1 MSSEN
6 KADRIRKMQR
16 AGLAGDVG
24 TSNETGR
31 RRGQQSALAA
41 EERFDSKEF
50 NVDDEQ
56 RVSLRQA
63 KPGSVRSYATNHLG
77 QDSLGIVMPLRNYG
91 PVTGPGAIDSSHN
104 DRRTFYQWAI
114 PTDLDRSKPA
124 SAQLQWLE
132 YTSGTGIYTITLYAY
147 RVEGVGQTLDGGT
160 SSTSTFDSGAATA
173 TAEFTFEGT
182 SSTGTIY
189 GDTLTLEPSLFFSD
203 GSEAVWFQVGVVR
216 TGGSNNPNIL
226 FPALAVDYRSRNLH
240 RHGD

>member
-1 MSSEN
+1 MSSES

-31 RRGQQSALAA
+31 RRGQQSALAV
-41 EERFDSKEF
+41 EERFDPKEF

-77 QDSLGIVMPLRNYG
+77 EDSLGIVMPLRNYG
-91 PVTGPGAIDSSHN
+91 PVTGPGAIDTNHA
-104 DRRTFYQWAI
+104 DRRTFFQWAI

-132 YTSGTGIYTITLYAY
+132 YIAGTAVYTITLYAY

-160 SSTSTFDSGAATA
+160 SSANTFDSGAATA
-173 TAEFTFEGT
+173 TAVFTFNGT
-182 SSTGTIY
+182 NSTGTIY

-203 GSEAVWFQVGVVR
+203 GSEAVWFQVGVSR
-216 TGGSNNPNIL
+216 TAQGPNIL